1 MAFQGRSSNASARR
15 ECARR
20 IAAGRRGDS
29 VATYFRVSGGI
40 VVGHAV
46 VAPGMDRSNG
56 ASSYLSLFSG
66 LDSGMICW
74 VRSLHGPP
82 SLGFIFK

>member
-1 MAFQGRSSNASARR
+1 M
-15 ECARR
+15 
-20 IAAGRRGDS
+20 
-29 VATYFRVSGGI
+29 ATYFRVSGGI

-82 SLGFIFK
+82 SLGFMFK